1 MNTVQNETR
10 TASAVAYLRCS
21 GLGQVDG
28 DSFPRQIEAI
38 NSFAVRHSFE
48 IVAEFRDEGVSGT
61 VESEGREGFS
71 EMIERIASN
80 CVRVVIVERSDRLA
94 RDLMV
99 SEMLI
104 SRLKRLGVR
113 VIDASS
119 GMELTD
125 STDPSRVLMRQIMGA
140 VDQYGKSELV
150 AKLRKARRR
159 IRESSGRCEGRKPYG
174 SREGEYSTLT
184 RIMALD
190 SKSMSSRSIA
200 ETLNAEG
207 LVTRYGHAWNFGS
220 VARLIRL
227 AKARQDRFMM
237 AMSAINTQAISTSQ
251 ATPLTSGA

>member
-1 MNTVQNETR
+1 MNTVQNQTGII
-10 TASAVAYLRCS
+10 SAVAYLRCS

-28 DSFPRQIEAI
+28 DSFPRQTEAI
-38 NSFAVRHSFE
+38 NSFASRHRFQ
-48 IVAEFRDEGVSGT
+48 IVAMFKDEGVSGT
-61 VESEGREGFS
+61 VESECREGFS
-71 EMIERIASN
+71 EMIDRIASN

-159 IRESSGRCEGRKPYG
+159 IRQVNGRCEGRKPYG
-174 SREGEYSTLT
+174 SRESEYSTLT
-184 RIMALD
+184 RIMVLD
-190 SKSMSSRSIA
+190 SQSMTSRLIA
-200 ETLNAEG
+200 QTLNAEG
-207 LVTRYGHAWNFGS
+207 FVTRYGHAWNFGS
-220 VARLIRL
+220 VARIIRL
-227 AKARQDRFMM
+227 SKARQNQFLQSMGN
-237 AMSAINTQAISTSQ
+237 ALQSIE
-251 ATPLTSGA
+251 